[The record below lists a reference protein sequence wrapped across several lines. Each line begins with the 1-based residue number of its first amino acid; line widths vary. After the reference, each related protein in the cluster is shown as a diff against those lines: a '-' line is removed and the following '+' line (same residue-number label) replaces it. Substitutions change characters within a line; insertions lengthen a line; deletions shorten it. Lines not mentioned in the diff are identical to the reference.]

1 MFIHISQTKSP
12 ERVGAVNGSIK
23 NWHFAIHKEVT
34 EYLFETPRLLW
45 IIDTNLTRDKE
56 QGLRAAIETMAE
68 PDCEKLETLLNGNFF
83 AAVLDKEQQRL
94 TLLRDPSGVKTG
106 YFSVDGT
113 ELFVG
118 SIMHE
123 VANARSS
130 VDFHPEAVHQL
141 LYSGYLLDGYTLYA
155 DVQELTMGTTLVLD
169 GQFRPLHRE
178 KVSIRLAER
187 DNELSP
193 EQNFRMLREESRKAH
208 EGYVGP
214 ANRVLLSGG
223 LDSIAMLI
231 CLDDLQLG
239 DRLDSLSFKVKG
251 TTQDETVYAQ
261 SIAQHLGIENQV
273 LEINPD
279 DVANF
284 EGFEETLLRMNN
296 PYFGV
301 WIFGNF
307 RGTPHQMFYAGQDTR
322 LHTPALNE
330 VDKWAFALL
339 PYQNRFWMRFVAQPL
354 ARLAGNFMKLLG
366 WPNSKNRIL
375 KNLYKATHI
384 FDLKRYLRKFYLKLD
399 PEKIAAAGL
408 PTTFYSDFEKHFEF
422 DLDSI
427 PTERALYNKLVELKW
442 KEQYVYDMRY
452 LQDVARINQT
462 YIAMPFYNRRLA
474 EFSSSIPFRLA
485 TKPMVGQDRFGEKK
499 WIVYKYALRH
509 AFRDKLNDLTF
520 YRAKAVSNTLHQLF
534 NGVMGQKVRSL
545 LIQDLANPRSLI
557 QRFQLQA
564 FVQRFLHTD
573 FWEMEDSSYLMT
585 IYYIGALTVYNR
597 HIVCRQSGL
606 KKGVFPLTAYW
617 AA

>member
-1 MFIHISQTKSP
+1 MFLHISQTKSP
-12 ERVGAVNGSIK
+12 ERVGAVNGSIG
-23 NWHFAIHKEVT
+23 NWHYAIHKEVT
-34 EYLFETPRLLW
+34 EYLIETPRWLW
-45 IIDTNLTRDKE
+45 IIDTNLTQDKE
-56 QGLRAAIETMAE
+56 PQLRQAVQAMAE
-68 PDCEKLETLLNGNFF
+68 PDFEQLESLLNGNFF
-83 AAVLDKEQQRL
+83 VVVLDKEQQRL
-94 TLLRDPSGVKTG
+94 LLLRDASGVKTG
-106 YFSVDGT
+106 YFSVEGS

-118 SIMHE
+118 SLMHQ
-123 VANARSS
+123 VARARSS
-130 VDFHPEAVHQL
+130 VDFNPEGVHQL
-141 LYSGYLLDGYTLYA
+141 LYSAYLLDGYTFYQ
-155 DVQELTMGTTLVLD
+155 DVHELTMGTTLVLD
-169 GQFRPLHRE
+169 RRFHPIHRE
-178 KVSIRLAER
+178 KVAVQLAHR
-187 DNELSP
+187 DNALSP
-193 EQNFRMLREESRKAH
+193 EENFRMLREESRKAH

-231 CLDDLQLG
+231 CLDDLKLG
-239 DRLDSLSFKVKG
+239 ERLDSLSFKVKG

-261 SIAQHLGIENQV
+261 SIAQHLGIPNQV

-279 DVANF
+279 DTANF

-307 RGTPHQMFYAGQDTR
+307 RGTPRQMYYAGQDTR

-339 PYQNRFWMRFVAQPL
+339 PYQQRFWMRYVAQPL
-354 ARLAGNFMKLLG
+354 ARLAGRCMKLLG
-366 WPNSKNRIL
+366 WPTSKNRIL

-384 FDLKRYLRKFYLKLD
+384 FDLASYLKKFYLKLD
-399 PEKIAAAGL
+399 AEKAAAMGL
-408 PTTFYSDFEKHFEF
+408 PTTFYAEFEKHFQF
-422 DLDSI
+422 DLKSI
-427 PTERALYNKLVELKW
+427 KTERALYNKLVELKW

-474 EFSSSIPFRLA
+474 EFSSGIPFRLA

-499 WIVYKYALRH
+499 WIVYKYVLRH
-509 AFRDKLNDLTF
+509 AFRDKLNDQTF

-545 LIQDLANPRSLI
+545 LQQDLANPRSLLK
-557 QRFQLQA
+557 RFQLQD
-564 FVQRFLHTD
+564 FVLRFLQTE
-573 FWEMEDSSYLMT
+573 FWEMEDSSYLTT
-585 IYYIGALTVYNR
+585 IYYIAALTVYNR
-597 HIVCRQSGL
+597 HIVCRQNEPRMGNFSSRA
-606 KKGVFPLTAYW
+606 FW